1 MTATG
6 TPIRALLVQENS
18 LQHLD
23 QLRALQRDGDIRV
36 LGPAG
41 SATDA
46 ISTVQHDRPD
56 IVIIDLQLSDGGS
69 QYAVEQIM
77 ARNPTPI
84 LVVSSR
90 IADRRSPRAVEA
102 LVAGA
107 LDALPTPTPGNLR
120 SEGELRHCIRQLRKV
135 TVIRH
140 PRGGRITPPTR
151 PAGSTRNPVVAIGA
165 STGGPT
171 AVATVLSGLAGL
183 AAPVLIVQHLHPDF
197 TSGLL
202 DLLARASPLPVRM
215 AEQGAVLLP
224 GTVYLAPGHLHL
236 KLSAGARVDLDP
248 LPLGLHRP
256 SADQLFSSLAVHAG
270 AAGVGVLLTGM
281 GEDGA
286 RGLLELHRRG
296 GRTLAQDQATSA
308 VFGMPQAAARLGA
321 VDDLLPLGQL
331 AAAVVRAVAE
341 VRR

>member
-1 MTATG
+1 MTALG
-6 TPIRALLVQENS
+6 TPIRVLLVQANS
-18 LQHLD
+18 LQRT
-23 QLRALQRDGDIRV
+23 QLVEVLQRDGDIRV
-36 LGPAG
+36 LGPAA

-56 IVIIDLQLSDGGS
+56 IVVIDLQLADGGS

-84 LVVSSR
+84 LVLSSR

-107 LDALPTPTPGNLR
+107 LDALPTPTPGDTR
-120 SEGELRHCIRQLRKV
+120 SEGELRHCVRQLRKV

-140 PRGGRITPPTR
+140 PRGGRTTPPPR
-151 PAGSTRNPVVAIGA
+151 PALAGRTPVVAIGA

-202 DLLARASPLPVRM
+202 DLLARSSALPVRM
-215 AEQGAVLLP
+215 AEQGVVLQP
-224 GTVYLAPGHLHL
+224 GTVYLAPGHQHL
-236 KLSAGARVDLDP
+236 KLGAGSRVELDP
-248 LPLGLHRP
+248 QPLALHRP
-256 SADQLFSSLAVHAG
+256 SADELFSSLAVHAG
-270 AAGVGVLLTGM
+270 PAGIGVLLTGM

-321 VDDLLPLGQL
+321 VNDLLPLGQL
-331 AAAVVRAVAE
+331 AAAVVRAVGE